1 MSEEEKKAI
10 KILKRLRKG
19 IEILNQVIPEKD
31 EVDLIA
37 IDIILKLVND
47 YQVLL
52 DDIRDHRIVYIDTP
66 EFEEKFISKDK
77 IRELIEKYEQ
87 EYKRQDKEELFN
99 LTKITAGKLSA
110 LNELLKEN

>member
-10 KILKRLRKG
+10 EDLKRLRKG

-77 IRELIEKYEQ
+77 IREKIKELEQ
-87 EYKRQDKEELFN
+87 LKRK
-99 LTKITAGKLSA
+99 A
-110 LNELLKEN
+110 LNDRSAEMMHDKINILELILEEN